1 MIKCNFVI
9 SLGCTK
15 CCINR
20 VHHLRR
26 ETKPG
31 NLNLYKDANMQY
43 LLFEWVPQAGLV
55 ICCYGNRTEQPTKC
69 PDAQWFAIQQCYLEY
84 GIWREYERHCSPF
97 RFEGKGAL
105 LLNHLE
111 LSGFLKCG
119 SIGNIRYFESEIE
132 LLYPAKH
139 WQLAV
144 LRNLPHRLGRSK
156 CIMFCE
162 CECISNRI
170 T

>member
-9 SLGCTK
+9 SLRCTK

-31 NLNLYKDANMQY
+31 NLNLYKDANIQY
-43 LLFEWVPQAGLV
+43 LLFEWAPQAGLV
-55 ICCYGNRTEQPTKC
+55 VCCYGNTTEQPTKC

-84 GIWREYERHCSPF
+84 GIWRGYERHCLPSPI
-97 RFEGKGAL
+97 EGKGTL

-111 LSGFLKCG
+111 LSGLFTTVTQAIAARHRPLLKCKYCWTFW
-119 SIGNIRYFESEIE
+119 NFLECY
-132 LLYPAKH
+132 
-139 WQLAV
+139 
-144 LRNLPHRLGRSK
+144 LP
-156 CIMFCE
+156 
-162 CECISNRI
+162 
-170 T
+170 